1 MNLFSRK
8 YAAITFL
15 VCCIILVY
23 LLGQGTIEI
32 GCRKTCQILADI
44 IQGTMSDTDIL
55 ADVIYY
61 LRLPRFALAVLIG
74 SGLAVSGCVMQAVMK
89 NPLADPYLL
98 GISSGAGLGAVLAI
112 ILGLTSVMGFD
123 SIGFFAFIGALAVTV
138 CIILIAF
145 CFGSAN
151 TVTILLSG
159 MAFNAVS
166 AACISLIISVYADA
180 ERIQSVTFWLMGSLQ
195 NAKWENI
202 YVLAIVVFCLLF
214 YFYKNSRILNLM
226 LFGDEAAITLGY
238 DLAKIR
244 MVYVF
249 LCAVM
254 VGLIVYNS
262 GIIGFIGLVVPH
274 IVRLIYGSNYKQIL
288 PNCALTGAVFMV
300 LADVVSRIAREGSEV
315 PIGIVVSVIGAPVF
329 VYLLLS
335 KNYGYNK
342 K

>member
-8 YAAITFL
+8 YAVITFL

-32 GCRKTCQILADI
+32 GYKKTCQILADI

-123 SIGFFAFIGALAVTV
+123 SIGFFAFIGALTVTI

-145 CFGSAN
+145 YFGSAN

-195 NAKWENI
+195 NARWENI
-202 YVLAIVVFCLLF
+202 YVLTIVVFCLMF

-274 IVRLIYGSNYKQIL
+274 IVRLIYRSNYKQIL

-300 LADVVSRIAREGSEV
+300 LADVISRIAREGSEV